1 LALTIVTILKI
12 NYAFKQI
19 FMISH
24 AISLNETER
33 LKSLNKY
40 NILDTLPEEDF
51 DAITKIAA
59 SICKTPISIV
69 SIIDKN
75 RQWFKSCHGLNVTE
89 TPRDISFC
97 SHSIQTPDDLFIVND
112 ATKDE
117 RFYNNPLT
125 LNNPNVIFY
134 AGAPLNSSDGY
145 CLGTLCVIDNTPRK
159 LNKNQKENLKLLA
172 KQVVNLLELRRKNGE
187 LLQANNEVLR
197 LNKQLSAFAYKL
209 SHDIKTPI
217 SGIKHLSEII
227 QEDYALALDSKGKS
241 WLALISSSSTYLY
254 TLVEGMLNFT
264 KATNAEIVF
273 ETFNFKKLLEQIKS
287 SCNWSHTYI
296 IHYTNCNITL
306 KQSRIAFIQIF
317 QNLLSNSIKFVGES
331 QSIISITL
339 EIESEF
345 YKIIYKDNGPGIDK
359 KYHEKVF
366 ELFETLEKSCSTG
379 IGLPTVSDLLRRL
392 GGSIK
397 IESPKVKTSGI
408 EFYIKVPIIKD

>member
-1 LALTIVTILKI
+1 
-12 NYAFKQI
+12 
-19 FMISH
+19 MISH
-24 AISLNETER
+24 DIPLNETER

-40 NILDTLPEEDF
+40 DILDTLPEEDF

-59 SICKTPISIV
+59 SICKTPISLV

-75 RQWFKSCHGLNVTE
+75 RQWFKSHHGLNATE

-97 SHSIQTPDDLFIVND
+97 SHSILTPDELFIVND

-125 LNNPNVIFY
+125 INNPNVIFY

-187 LLQANNEVLR
+187 LLQANDEVLR

-273 ETFNFKKLLEQIKS
+273 ETFNFEKLLEQIKL

-339 EIESEF
+339 EIEPEF

-359 KYHEKVF
+359 KYHKKVF
-366 ELFETLEKSCSTG
+366 ELFETLEKSSSTG

-397 IESPKVKTSGI
+397 IESPKEKKSGI
-408 EFYIKVPIIKD
+408 EFCIQVPIIKV